1 MENGVEGGGHRG
13 SPVPSRH
20 LQAAPSPAARPA
32 AITGGMERE
41 EEEEEEEGGVRPS
54 PSWSPLVA
62 ALGGG
67 KFLVSVFFFGRE
79 RGLLIFRAGLA
90 EVDQWNKVKMT
101 WRRGGPI
108 KKKFR

>member
-41 EEEEEEEGGVRPS
+41 EEEGGGAPVAIMVAPGGGVGRRE
-54 PSWSPLVA
+54 
-62 ALGGG
+62 
-67 KFLVSVFFFGRE
+67 VSGFCFFFRARE
-79 RGLLIFRAGLA
+79 GASYI
-90 EVDQWNKVKMT
+90 
-101 WRRGGPI
+101 
-108 KKKFR
+108 